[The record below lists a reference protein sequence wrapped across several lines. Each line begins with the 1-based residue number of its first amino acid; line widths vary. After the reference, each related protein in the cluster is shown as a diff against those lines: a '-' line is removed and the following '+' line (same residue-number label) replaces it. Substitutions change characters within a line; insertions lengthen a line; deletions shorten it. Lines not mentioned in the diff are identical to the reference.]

1 MNPTMRS
8 SLFKKWPIL
17 SSLSAFFLFGVF
29 TAAQT
34 TPTPSPSQSSS
45 NKGATQDNDITRRE
59 LANFDSFLD
68 GHPEIA
74 EQVRKD
80 PSLLDN
86 KGFLKDHPDLQRYL
100 SNHPGVREEVKE
112 NPTLFLHAE
121 NRYEH
126 AEDATAREATRE
138 KLASF
143 DKFLDSHREIAEQVR
158 RNPSLLDSQ
167 QYLKDHPELQAYL
180 QTHPGVREEI
190 QENPNAFVSM
200 ENRYDQREDADD
212 RDTTRGQLASFDKFL
227 DRHTDI
233 AEQVRKNPSLLDSQ
247 QYLKDHPELQTYLQT
262 HPGVREEI
270 QENPN
275 AFVSM
280 ENRYDQRE
288 DAGDRDTTRR
298 QLASFDQFLDN
309 HREVAEQLHRNP
321 SLLDSQQFLKDHP
334 ELRAYLQTHPGVRE
348 EIQENPNAFMSM
360 ENRYDQREDP
370 GDRDTTRRQLASFDQ
385 FLDNHREIAEQLHR
399 NPALLDSQQFLKD
412 HSELQAYLQTHPGV
426 REEIQENPNA
436 FMSMENRYDRTEAAG
451 HGDADMGHRQ
461 FGEFL
466 GRHSEMARDAS
477 LVKRDEYMHSHP
489 ELEAYLNQH
498 SEVREQLMADPEGFC
513 RSSRQF
519 TSSKPAATNP
529 AGNGSTAP
537 VGQQKP
543 KP

>member
-1 MNPTMRS
+1 MNPTTRS

-17 SSLSAFFLFGVF
+17 SGLSAFFLFGVF

-34 TPTPSPSQSSS
+34 TPTSNPSQSSS
-45 NKGATQDNDITRRE
+45 NNEATQDNDITRRE

-68 GHPEIA
+68 SHPEIA

-80 PSLLDN
+80 PSLLDS
-86 KGFLKDHPDLQRYL
+86 KQFLKDHPDLQRYL
-100 SNHPGVREEVKE
+100 WNHPGVRDEVKE
-112 NPTLFLHAE
+112 NPTVFLHAE

-126 AEDATAREATRE
+126 AEDSAAREATLE

-158 RNPSLLDSQ
+158 RNPSLLDNQ
-167 QYLKDHPELQAYL
+167 QFLKDHPALEAYL
-180 QTHPGVREEI
+180 RDHSGVQNAVRENPTAFMN
-190 QENPNAFVSM
+190 QEQRF
-200 ENRYDQREDADD
+200 DQREDAGD

-227 DRHTDI
+227 DRHTEI
-233 AEQVRKNPSLLDSQ
+233 AEQIRK
-247 QYLKDHPELQTYLQT
+247 
-262 HPGVREEI
+262 
-270 QENPN
+270 
-275 AFVSM
+275 
-280 ENRYDQRE
+280 
-288 DAGDRDTTRR
+288 
-298 QLASFDQFLDN
+298 
-309 HREVAEQLHRNP
+309 NP

-334 ELRAYLQTHPGVRE
+334 ELQAYLQAHPGVRE
-348 EIQENPNAFMSM
+348 EIQENPNAFVRM
-360 ENRYDQREDP
+360 ENRFDQREDA

-399 NPALLDSQQFLKD
+399 DPALVDSQQFLKD
-412 HSELQAYLQTHPGV
+412 HPELQAYLQAHPGV
-426 REEIQENPNA
+426 REEVQENPNA
-436 FMSMENRYDRTEAAG
+436 FMSMENRFDRTEAG
-451 HGDADMGHRQ
+451 RGDADMGHRQ

-466 GRHSEMARDAS
+466 GGHSDIARDLDRDAS

-489 ELEAYLNQH
+489 ELVAYLNQH

-519 TSSKPAATNP
+519 TSSKPPATNP

-537 VGQQKP
+537 SGQQKP